1 MSERNVITGSSDVWV
16 EGTQKVL
23 LLYGTLYVPV
33 FKKPDLNN
41 FKQIRSQTTSL
52 KYIADNQ
59 EELLAAADSM
69 TNPSKPHLWGVI
81 KCDKYGVICVSGDSS
96 DNYKSWE
103 LVGDGPTLNVWTD
116 VEEKENQ
123 LSEYQQ
129 RLAVLDDA
137 MGKDANT
144 YHNKR
149 MSSRQ
154 KSPSNIEKAKGG
166 N

>member
-16 EGTQKVL
+16 EGTNKVT
-23 LLYGTLYVPV
+23 LLYGTLHVPV

-41 FKQIRSQTTSL
+41 FKQIKSQRCSL
-52 KYIADNQ
+52 KYIADN
-59 EELLAAADSM
+59 EDALLAAADSM

-81 KCDKYGVICVSGDSS
+81 KCDKYGVLVVSNDPS
-96 DNYKSWE
+96 DNYKAWE
-103 LVGDGPTLNVWTD
+103 LIGDGPTLNVWTV
-116 VEEKENQ
+116 VEEQEKQ
-123 LSEYQQ
+123 LSEHEQ

-137 MGKDANT
+137 MGKDAPT

-149 MSSRQ
+149 MSSRG